1 MTQVATSP
9 EDTTGPGGSK
19 DVTRPVSPSVCLLS
33 FALAF
38 FLLKL
43 WWALEVPGSW
53 RGGRERVQGMIEVL
67 FCYFLALRPWENCLS
82 SQCFSFLV
90 YGAAVRIDGGI
101 CNGLRNS
108 ELGI

>member
-1 MTQVATSP
+1 
-9 EDTTGPGGSK
+9 
-19 DVTRPVSPSVCLLS
+19 
-33 FALAF
+33 
-38 FLLKL
+38 
-43 WWALEVPGSW
+43 
-53 RGGRERVQGMIEVL
+53 MIEVL